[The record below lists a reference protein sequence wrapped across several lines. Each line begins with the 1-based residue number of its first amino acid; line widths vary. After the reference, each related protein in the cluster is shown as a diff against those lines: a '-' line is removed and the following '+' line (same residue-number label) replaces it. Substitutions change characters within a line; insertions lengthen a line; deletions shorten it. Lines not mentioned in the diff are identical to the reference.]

1 MDDFAWL
8 FFGFIGTAAAFLVP
22 LYGIY
27 GLLCLLDRLR
37 AGRGRER
44 LDW

>member
-1 MDDFAWL
+1 MAEFAY
-8 FFGFIGTAAAFLVP
+8 FFLGFICTAAAFLVP

-27 GLLCLLDRLR
+27 GLLCLLNRLR